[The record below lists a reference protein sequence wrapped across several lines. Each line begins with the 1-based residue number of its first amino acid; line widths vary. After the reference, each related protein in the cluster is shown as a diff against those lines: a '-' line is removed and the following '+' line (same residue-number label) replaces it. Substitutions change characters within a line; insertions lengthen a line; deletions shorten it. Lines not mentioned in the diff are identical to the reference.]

1 MAVIFFSFVVIYAF
15 EQTWKFIFSVYV
27 HCLVVVLYV
36 RSHNKYSEINL
47 VVSPHLSYGHCRLNL
62 NK

>member
-27 HCLVVVLYV
+27 HCPAVVLYV
-36 RSHNKYSEINL
+36 RSHNKYIEFSL
-47 VVSPHLSYGHCRLNL
+47 VVSAHLS
-62 NK
+62 